1 MTTEPPPS
9 RPATGAHRAERDRPV
24 DPGLPTDQASSAT
37 RATAPGLGRLLAAM
51 GPTPALLTGL
61 GALVCLAAGQMLGAG
76 LVAALG
82 GSRVPTGLGVVLS
95 FAGVWVAV
103 WVWLRFVE
111 RRSVLSV
118 GLWRPAW
125 GGLARGAAIAVG
137 LLGVVTAVLVAG
149 GRASV
154 SWAGA
159 GPAGIGLVALALLVF
174 VVQGGAEEITL
185 RGMVLPAVARRWGVL
200 AGLLVQ
206 AALFGVLHL
215 GNPGANPLA
224 AVNVAGF
231 GLLLGLLVVVRGDL
245 WAALGFHAVWNWAE
259 GLVLGYDISGLRVG
273 TPLWQV
279 SSHGDDLLT
288 GGSFGPE
295 GSLVTT
301 LALILVLA
309 VLAIRVWR
317 TRRAHD

>member
-1 MTTEPPPS
+1 MKLPRRGRTGRNHRQITAAS
-9 RPATGAHRAERDRPV
+9 RPGAESSRA
-24 DPGLPTDQASSAT
+24 S
-37 RATAPGLGRLLAAM
+37 LGRLLAAM

-76 LVAALG
+76 LVAVLG
-82 GSRVPTGLGVVLS
+82 GSRLPTGLGLVLS

-103 WVWLRFVE
+103 WLWLRFVE
-111 RRSVLSV
+111 RRSLLSV

-125 GGLARGAAIAVG
+125 GGLARGAAIALG
-137 LLGVVTAVLVAG
+137 LLGVVTAVLVAS
-149 GRASV
+149 GRASL

-159 GPAGIGLVALALLVF
+159 SAGAGPGALGLVAVALLVF

-185 RGMVLPAVARRWGVL
+185 RGMVLPAVARRWGVV

-259 GLVLGYDISGLRVG
+259 GMVLGYDISGLHVG

-279 SSHGDDLLT
+279 STHGADLLT

-301 LALILVLA
+301 VALVVVLT

-317 TRRAHD
+317 ARPARD